1 MESHDQIAV
10 IDSHIH
16 LFPASET
23 SSLSWY
29 TNDHPLAGQHSV
41 EQYREATTSEPS
53 LLGFIFI
60 ETDRKNDL
68 KSGELDGSGWTGPL
82 TELAWTKR
90 IALGQP
96 RPGEGH
102 STEDQEFCLGIV
114 LWAPL
119 PSITDAME
127 LYLRRAEEAAGLA
140 WPKVKGFRYLLQD
153 KPHGTMLQDTFIENT
168 KLLGRRGFTFDV
180 CIDLHRR
187 GQQQIKDLLAF
198 AKLTR
203 DKVPEDEK
211 VVLVLDH
218 ICKPDMTDS
227 TYVSDD
233 AFMTWSA
240 AMHELGQDEHTYIKF
255 SGAFAE
261 MGGSVNDLST
271 NEICKALE
279 KWFKVILESFGPR
292 RIMFGSDWPVCT
304 INMSNA
310 WPRWRDV
317 TVQLCQQS
325 GLTKAEQCP
334 AALGHDRFTWFNI
347 IRNAYHFLQHYSK
360 TKSKELFS

>member
-1 MESHDQIAV
+1 MKSRDHIPI

-23 SSLSWY
+23 ISLAWY

-41 EQYREATTSEPS
+41 DQYREATTSEPS
-53 LLGFIFI
+53 LAGFIFV

-68 KSGELDGSGWTGPL
+68 KSGELDGSGWSEPL
-82 TELAWTKR
+82 NELAWIKR

-96 RPGEGH
+96 RPDEGH
-102 STEDQEFCLGIV
+102 ATEDKDLCLGIV

-119 PSITDAME
+119 PSTADAMK
-127 LYLRRAEEAAGLA
+127 LYILRVEEAAGMA
-140 WPKVKGFRYLLQD
+140 WSNVKGFRYLLQD
-153 KPHGTMLQDTFIENT
+153 KPDGTMLQDTFIENT

-187 GQQQIKDLLAF
+187 GQQQMKDLLAF

-203 DKVPEDEK
+203 DNVPENEK

-218 ICKPDMTDS
+218 LCKPDMS
-227 TYVSDD
+227 NSDPVRGVD
-233 AFMTWSA
+233 FMTWRA
-240 AMHELGQDEHTYIKF
+240 AMHELGQDEHTYVKF
-255 SGAFAE
+255 SGGFAE
-261 MGGSVNDLST
+261 MDDSVDELST
-271 NEICKALE
+271 NDIFKALE
-279 KWFKVILESFGPR
+279 KWFRVLLESFGPR

-310 WPRWRDV
+310 WLRWRDV
-317 TVQLCQQS
+317 TVQLCQES
-325 GLTKAEQCP
+325 GLTPEEQGMIFSGT
-334 AALGHDRFTWFNI
+334 ARQ
-347 IRNAYHFLQHYSK
+347 AYNL
-360 TKSKELFS
+360 